1 MAGHGRSTA
10 QPCQEDRCTP
20 CLRIFEAKPAQR
32 LGMVLVLAES
42 RRGRRL
48 SADNARARLFGY
60 AGVSCGLCGGGG
72 VITYCFHCF
81 YFAFL
86 LSVDSVVDSVDMV
99 SDIVSSASTIPGS
112 IINSSLLRLLILF
125 LHVQWDA
132 NITWRTWNATAKI
145 KVLFD
150 VCGWQFCEA
159 LRIKK

>member
-1 MAGHGRSTA
+1 MYALSPDLRGEAGAEAGDGTCACGIPTGPPTERGQCPRPIIRLCRSF
-10 QPCQEDRCTP
+10 
-20 CLRIFEAKPAQR
+20 LRA
-32 LGMVLVLAES
+32 M
-42 RRGRRL
+42 
-48 SADNARARLFGY
+48 RA
-60 AGVSCGLCGGGG
+60 GGGG
-72 VITYCFHCF
+72 GGGEVITYCFHCF

-125 LHVQWDA
+125 LHVQWGA

-150 VCGWQFCEA
+150 VGGWQFCEA